1 MFGAAMTKNEFE
13 SEYKKLEELYPTLYQ
28 NKIRKELIANTVKDL
43 SHSWFRS
50 LVKRIILNPQMR
62 LDIDEAARSERI
74 TFIQREKTKE
84 TINSLDKLKEQ
95 ISNKGYEESLKLFG
109 AKSLSEAVK
118 NFKRDKN
125 GDEP

>member
-13 SEYKKLEELYPTLYQ
+13 LEYKKLEELYPAVYQ
-28 NKIRKELIANTVKDL
+28 NKIRKEMIANTVKDL
-43 SHSWFRS
+43 SHPWFKS

-62 LDIDEAARSERI
+62 LDIDEAARSERL

-109 AKSLSEAVK
+109 ANSLSEAVK

-125 GDEP
+125 GDE